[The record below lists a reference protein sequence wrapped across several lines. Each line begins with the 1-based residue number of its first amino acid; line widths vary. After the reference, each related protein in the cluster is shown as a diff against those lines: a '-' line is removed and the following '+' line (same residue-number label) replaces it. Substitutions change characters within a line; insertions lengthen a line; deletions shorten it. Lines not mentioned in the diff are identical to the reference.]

1 MNKIKSHRVRCS
13 TNALIEL
20 TELVGNLTVAAMP
33 DDADG
38 KLVREAYKAL
48 KEAAYGASVKEA

>member
-1 MNKIKSHRVRCS
+1 MDKVRSHRVRCS

-20 TELVGNLTVAAMP
+20 TELVGNLTIASMP

-38 KLVREAYKAL
+38 RLVRQAYKAL
-48 KEAAYGASVKEA
+48 KEAAYGASVTEA